1 MIHSRVCRISLHC
14 QALSREGPDVK
25 PGRGELNLSACNF
38 TTFGTSSVILH
49 AEYNSESYSCP
60 ALGHA
65 VGSLHAS
72 YFLVATTTFPV
83 QFTPG
88 APGLMVPGREN
99 LYTQS
104 SLQRLELQTSL
115 FCQIIFQKDCVVP
128 RACSLSCWEASQKC
142 SAGERQSPQNLFKK
156 RLRY

>member
-1 MIHSRVCRISLHC
+1 MIQSRVCRISLRC
-14 QALSREGPDVK
+14 QALSRGGPDVK
-25 PGRGELNLSACNF
+25 PGRGELNLSACNL
-38 TTFGTSSVILH
+38 TTFGTSSVLLH
-49 AEYNSESYSCP
+49 AEYNSDSYSCP

-65 VGSLHAS
+65 VGSLYPS

-83 QFTPG
+83 QLTPG

-99 LYTQS
+99 LY

-128 RACSLSCWEASQKC
+128 RACSL
-142 SAGERQSPQNLFKK
+142 P
-156 RLRY
+156 Y